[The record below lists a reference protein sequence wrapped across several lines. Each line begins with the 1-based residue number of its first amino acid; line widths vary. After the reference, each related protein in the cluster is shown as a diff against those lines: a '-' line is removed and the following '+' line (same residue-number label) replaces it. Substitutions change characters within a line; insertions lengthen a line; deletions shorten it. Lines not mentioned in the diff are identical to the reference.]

1 MNVQTV
7 EQKVFE
13 QFNCSVQEV
22 LQRFADQGLTSKQVS
37 EQLGCGVSNVR
48 RIARKYDIRFSQP
61 HHQTPVTYS
70 KEFFERTINAT
81 NFLSRPWVRTL
92 KASVS
97 KSRQRQRQ
105 PEMV

>member
-61 HHQTPVTYS
+61 HHQVPVTYS
-70 KEFFERTINAT
+70 EAFFERAINAT
-81 NFLSRPWVRTL
+81 NFLSRPWVRI
-92 KASVS
+92 KAAAR